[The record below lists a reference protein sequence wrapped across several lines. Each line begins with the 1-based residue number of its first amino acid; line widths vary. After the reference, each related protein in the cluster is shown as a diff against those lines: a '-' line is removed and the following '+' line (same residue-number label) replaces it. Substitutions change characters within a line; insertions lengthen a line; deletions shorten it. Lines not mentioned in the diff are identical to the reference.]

1 VNQSKINWSLRILDT
16 PEEMKLVEDLQRQV
30 WPGSETDV
38 IPLHVL
44 VTVAH
49 NGGLV
54 IGGFSGPA
62 GDPVGDASQA
72 ETGLI
77 GFVYGFPGLYFTPDG
92 ARPKH
97 CSHELGV
104 HPGYR
109 DQGLGF
115 ALKRAQWQ
123 MVRRQGL
130 DLITWTYD
138 PLLSRNAHLN
148 ISRLGA
154 VCNTYLREVYGEMRD
169 EMNAGLP
176 SDRFQVDW
184 WVNSQRVDRR
194 LSKRARPPLDLA
206 NCLAAGAWIVNPTG
220 ITNGWPRPP
229 AQLPSHMEVI
239 SEHKQEGES
248 NLLLVE
254 IPADFPGLKAAD
266 PGLAL
271 EWRMHTRILFE
282 SLFSQGYLVTDF
294 VHLPASQ
301 PRSFY
306 VLSHGESTL
315 PAVSKSSDR
324 RIGEE

>member
-1 VNQSKINWSLRILDT
+1 MGAFSSPSGGPVDESGQ
-16 PEEMKLVEDLQRQV
+16 EEARLAQ
-30 WPGSETDV
+30 
-38 IPLHVL
+38 
-44 VTVAH
+44 
-49 NGGLV
+49 
-54 IGGFSGPA
+54 
-62 GDPVGDASQA
+62 ASQA
-72 ETGLI
+72 DINDEKTRLV

-92 ARPKH
+92 PRPKH

-104 HPGYR
+104 HPAYR
-109 DQGLGF
+109 NQGLGF

-148 ISRLGA
+148 IARLGA

-169 EMNAGLP
+169 ELNAGLP

-184 WVNSQRVDRR
+184 WVNSRRVDRR

-206 NCLAAGAWIVNPTG
+206 HCLSAGAWIVNPSQVAG
-220 ITNGWPRPP
+220 GWPRPP
-229 AQLPSHMEVI
+229 DQLPAHLEVL
-239 SEHKQEGES
+239 SGRKQEGES

-254 IPADFPGLKAAD
+254 IPADFQALKAAD
-266 PGLAL
+266 TGLAL
-271 EWRMHTRILFE
+271 AWRLHTRLLFE
-282 SLFSQGYLVTDF
+282 GLFNQGYLVTDF
-294 VHLPASQ
+294 VHLPGTQ

-306 VLSHGESTL
+306 VLTHGESTL
-315 PAVSKSSDR
+315 QAVSKMPDR